1 MKRTHDEFYLKDNN
15 LFVKDSFV
23 EIANRIVPGFEGS
36 IIDVGCATGAFPRFL
51 KIRFPKAQIYGAEY
65 LQSLRE
71 KATQSFPDIE
81 FIYGNV
87 LDRHSIEKQFDI
99 VTLAG
104 VLCIFDDYHSVL
116 ANTLSWVKPGGK
128 LILHN
133 MVSEYDYD
141 IFIKYSP
148 SQLYFDESSLENGW
162 NIISQKSLR
171 LVVEKNDAVISS
183 LDVFNI
189 RSEISKDPADAMR
202 SWTEKNQL
210 NGLDIYNA
218 LHIRQPQMIAIID
231 RLK

>member
-1 MKRTHDEFYLKDNN
+1 M
-15 LFVKDSFV
+15 
-23 EIANRIVPGFEGS
+23 
-36 IIDVGCATGAFPRFL
+36 
-51 KIRFPKAQIYGAEY
+51 
-65 LQSLRE
+65 
-71 KATQSFPDIE
+71 
-81 FIYGNV
+81 